1 MYKVP
6 SRCSYQSRGWIVP
19 KLELR
24 DHMQRLAVCVNEFIH
39 KTSFRKI
46 LWMKAAVVFVNE
58 KAVDKWNDF
67 ILCTNDDIGGERER
81 RYVDDYVLMETGE
94 TN

>member
-1 MYKVP
+1 
-6 SRCSYQSRGWIVP
+6 
-19 KLELR
+19 
-24 DHMQRLAVCVNEFIH
+24 
-39 KTSFRKI
+39 
-46 LWMKAAVVFVNE
+46 MKAAVVYVNE

-67 ILCTNDDIGGERER
+67 ILCTNDDIEGERER